1 MPEVRRGI
9 PSVAEAA
16 LLPMLVGWGRARQML
31 LLGENFTAAQ
41 ALEWKFVERMTLR
54 GQLDDAV
61 QVFVRQALNCAPAAV
76 RLQKSLIRSWEDLP
90 LRAAIAAGIDAF
102 ASAYNTD
109 EPQSKMRKFLEAQ
122 AERKARA

>member
-1 MPEVRRGI
+1 
-9 PSVAEAA
+9 
-16 LLPMLVGWGRARQML
+16 ML

-41 ALEWKFVERMTLR
+41 ALQWKFVEQVTPH

-61 QVFVRQALNCAPAAV
+61 QAYVRQALSCAPAAV

-102 ASAYNTD
+102 ASAYTTD
-109 EPQSKMRKFLEAQ
+109 EPQSRMREFLDAQ